1 MSRTAR
7 KDPDEI
13 PFAPVPYTRTAY
25 ATEMDIELARLG
37 IAASKAASQIMEEL
51 GSGCSPRGDN
61 DDSDTDSAD
70 PHETI
75 EDVRDILLRGE
86 DLSRVCWGSNAMNNR
101 KYYIVDEGHHVTVKP
116 KDSTQPVTSPSV
128 LRVKD
133 FLTDWMSEN
142 KWYARQADVSERLDK
157 HGEVFD
163 LLYYAPDGML
173 KTYIAEPYDL
183 EEDPASI
190 FTDVEDS
197 NLAYY
202 DKFGVR
208 RTNDIRFQPVAYFI
222 DGDWYEDLAFN
233 TTKKR
238 PPAPELLAESQEML
252 VQQRK
257 RNVAHAKTR
266 GLTLYWPVRD
276 ELTWAKRLLSNLMRV
291 SSFQAAFGA
300 IRTISD
306 IHGADAV
313 KSYLATMQGGNGS
326 SGQQEQFD
334 FPAAAVVTKPKG
346 ISYEFPETGL
356 GTSNHIEVL
365 VQLLR
370 ACSSGMRLPEFMLT
384 ANVSEGNFASTLVS
398 EGPFHKGMRFEQN
411 QMVDEDLLIIYQALR
426 WAAQSG
432 EHNITQEDIDA
443 VTIEVKK
450 PRVQTRNRQEDFEVN
465 QKLWESSLLSGK
477 DHLAA
482 EGQDYDSQQAQI
494 QTERKEESEPPKAI
508 TATMGPAPG
517 IGGDPLA
524 EKGVSKGKPAEDPT
538 KE

>member
-13 PFAPVPYTRTAY
+13 PFAPIPHTHATY

-51 GSGCSPRGDN
+51 GSGCSPSGTN

-75 EDVRDILLRGE
+75 EDVRDVLIRGE

-116 KDSTQPVTSPSV
+116 KDSTQDVNSPSV
-128 LRVKD
+128 LRVKA
-133 FLTDWMSEN
+133 FLDDWMTEN
-142 KWYARQADVSERLDK
+142 NWYSRQADISERLDK
-157 HGEVFD
+157 HGEAFD
-163 LLYYAPDGML
+163 LLHYQSDGML

-183 EEDPASI
+183 DDDPDSK
-190 FTDVEDS
+190 FKDSEDS
-197 NLAYY
+197 DLEFY

-208 RTNDIRFQPVAYFI
+208 RTNDIRFRPVSYFI
-222 DGDWYEDLAFN
+222 DGDWYNDLSYY
-233 TTKKR
+233 TTKKTLPDR
-238 PPAPELLAESQEML
+238 SQLAESLEML
-252 VQQRK
+252 VQHRK
-257 RNVAHAKTR
+257 RNVSASKTR
-266 GLTLYWPVRD
+266 GLTLFWPVRD
-276 ELTWAKRLLSNLMRV
+276 ELTWSKRLLSNLMRV

-313 KSYLATMQGGNGS
+313 KSYLATMQGGTGS
-326 SGQQEQFD
+326 SGQQEQFN

-356 GTSNHIEVL
+356 GASNHIEVL

-370 ACSSGMRLPEFMLT
+370 ACASGMRLPEFMLT

-411 QMVDEDLLIIYQALR
+411 QMVDEDLRIIYQALR

-432 EHNITQEDIDA
+432 KHTLTMEDVDA
-443 VTIEVKK
+443 VVIEVKK

-477 DHLAA
+477 DHLGA

-494 QTERKEESEPPKAI
+494 EKERKEESDPPKSI
-508 TATMGPAPG
+508 MITMGPAPG
-517 IGGDPLA
+517 IGGDPLK

-538 KE
+538 KQ

>member
-1 MSRTAR
+1 MSR
-7 KDPDEI
+7 KKPEKYEEI
-13 PFAPVPYTRTAY
+13 PFTPRPPSTVQS
-25 ATEMDIELARLG
+25 TELEVELAFLG
-37 IAASKAASQIMEEL
+37 IAASKAARQIMEEL
-51 GSGCSPRGDN
+51 GSGCSPNNTN
-61 DDSDTDSAD
+61 DDSDTNSAD

-116 KDSTQPVTSPSV
+116 KDSTQDVNSQSV

-133 FLTDWMSEN
+133 FLADWMSEN
-142 KWYARQADVSERLDK
+142 NWYARQADVSERLDK

-163 LLYYAPDGML
+163 LLHYDQDGML
-173 KTYIAEPYDL
+173 RTYIAEPYDL
-183 EEDPASI
+183 EEDPASLYN
-190 FTDVEDS
+190 DSEDS
-197 NLAYY
+197 NLEFY

-208 RTNDIRFQPVAYFI
+208 RTNDIRFRPVSYFI
-222 DGDWYEDLAFN
+222 DGDWYNDLSYHSN
-233 TTKKR
+233 KR
-238 PPAPELLAESQEML
+238 TLPDQSILSESLEMM

-257 RNVAHAKTR
+257 RNVSAAKTR

-411 QMVDEDLLIIYQALR
+411 QMVDEDLRIIYQALR

-432 EHNITQEDIDA
+432 SHNITEEDVDA
-443 VTIEVKK
+443 VVIEVKK

-494 QTERKEESEPPKAI
+494 TTERKEESDPPKAI

-538 KE
+538 KQ

>member
-1 MSRTAR
+1 MSR
-7 KDPDEI
+7 KKPEKYVEEI
-13 PFAPVPYTRTAY
+13 PFAPRNP
-25 ATEMDIELARLG
+25 ATVQSTELEVELAFLG
-37 IAASKAASQIMEEL
+37 IAASKAARQIMEEL
-51 GSGCSPRGDN
+51 GSGCSSNGTN
-61 DDSDTDSAD
+61 DDSDTNSAD

-133 FLTDWMSEN
+133 FLADWMSEN
-142 KWYARQADVSERLDK
+142 NWYSRQADVSERLDK

-163 LLYYAPDGML
+163 LLHYDQDGML
-173 KTYIAEPYDL
+173 RTYIAEPYDL
-183 EEDPASI
+183 EEDPASLYN
-190 FTDVEDS
+190 DSEDS
-197 NLAYY
+197 NLEFY

-208 RTNDIRFQPVAYFI
+208 RTNDIRFRPTAYFI
-222 DGDWYEDLAFN
+222 DGDWYNDLSYHSTKRTLPDP
-233 TTKKR
+233 TT
-238 PPAPELLAESQEML
+238 LAESLEMM

-257 RNVAHAKTR
+257 RNVSAAKTR
-266 GLTLYWPVRD
+266 GLTLFWPVRD

-326 SGQQEQFD
+326 SGQSEQFD

-370 ACSSGMRLPEFMLT
+370 ACSSGMRQPEFMLT

-411 QMVDEDLLIIYQALR
+411 QMVDEDLRIIYQALR

-432 EHNITQEDIDA
+432 NHNITEEDVDA

-494 QTERKEESEPPKAI
+494 ATERKEESDPPKAV

-538 KE
+538 KQ